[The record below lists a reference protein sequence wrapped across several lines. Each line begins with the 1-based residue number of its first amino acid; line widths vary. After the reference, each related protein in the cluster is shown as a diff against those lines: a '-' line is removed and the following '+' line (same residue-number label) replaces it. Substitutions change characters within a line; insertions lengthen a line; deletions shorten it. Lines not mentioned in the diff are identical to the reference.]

1 MFIIDCGDIMLEK
14 DIELLMICLSE
25 YIKDIDGEQFKKLF
39 LGYVEYMA
47 RNYGQDCLIDEY
59 GEMMIKVKQFV
70 TNHNLDLDSLT
81 PYKRNVLYHW
91 IRDDYD
97 RQDILNLYYFDEKV
111 NALECFIDTIN
122 EKYQ

>member
-25 YIKDIDGEQFKKLF
+25 YM
-39 LGYVEYMA
+39 EYMA